1 MFRTNTVD
9 TAAYN
14 DEAGIDMTKAAMIGV
29 GGLAAL
35 AGGVF
40 LAKKLRKKP
49 EPMPTQL
56 QQRNP
61 DPYSN
66 GQTPVD
72 FDIEECWI
80 TLEDGRKIDYS
91 NEIRRFLGD
100 MWQ

>member
-40 LAKKLRKKP
+40 LVKKLRKKP

-61 DPYSN
+61 NPYSN
-66 GQTPVD
+66 GQMP
-72 FDIEECWI
+72 FDITGAWVI
-80 TLEDGRKIDYS
+80 LDDGRKIDIS
-91 NEIRRFLGD
+91 NELRRSLGE
-100 MWQ
+100 MWHI

>member
-1 MFRTNTVD
+1 M
-9 TAAYN
+9 A
-14 DEAGIDMTKAAMIGV
+14 KAAMIGV

-61 DPYSN
+61 NPYD
-66 GQTPVD
+66 GYDQMP
-72 FDIEECWI
+72 FDITGAWVI
-80 TLEDGRKIDYS
+80 LDDGRKIDIS
-91 NEIRRFLGD
+91 NELRRSLGE
-100 MWQ
+100 MWHI